1 MVELRS
7 GVVVAGVV
15 VAVGI
20 VVALGDV
27 APVTV
32 CDAVA
37 PATACFD
44 VEEPHADA
52 ATIITM
58 APAMSLVRVGVVVI
72 PGLQWFACP

>member
-1 MVELRS
+1 MLTLRD
-7 GVVVAGVV
+7 
-15 VAVGI
+15 VAV
-20 VVALGDV
+20 GDV
-27 APVTV
+27 APVGDVALVAV

-58 APAMSLVRVGVVVI
+58 APAMSFVRVGALVI